1 VCVDS
6 YQDGVPKGSF
16 SNAYLDETVSF
27 ESLTRL
33 LTGIENRLEEMNF
46 PQAFES
52 IRRFET
58 FAKSEPTEVKENMLK
73 RGKLATFTVRILF
86 RQNTSWQGYLMWME
100 KGREESFRSVL
111 ELIFLMDSALSQ
123 TSSVDPAA

>member
-1 VCVDS
+1 
-6 YQDGVPKGSF
+6 
-16 SNAYLDETVSF
+16 
-27 ESLTRL
+27 
-33 LTGIENRLEEMNF
+33 
-46 PQAFES
+46 
-52 IRRFET
+52 
-58 FAKSEPTEVKENMLK
+58 MLK